1 MVESVMSLSAGVSRS
16 MTDRSDEGAK
26 ARPVDKAYLRR
37 AALAYLQRYA
47 SSAQNLHRVLARKAQ
62 RRQRLGAEPP
72 TDLAAM
78 IEEVVAEA
86 MRMDLVDDRR
96 FADARVATLLRQGTS
111 RRGLQV
117 RLAAKGVE
125 REVVQNA
132 IADADPD
139 ETASARRLA
148 QRRRLGPWR
157 DPPDPLKRSRDLA
170 VLQRAGFSHGVARA
184 VIDGSAD
191 SDP

>member
-1 MVESVMSLSAGVSRS
+1 
-16 MTDRSDEGAK
+16 MTDRSGEGVK

-62 RRQRLGAEPP
+62 RRLRLGAEPP
-72 TDLAAM
+72 GDLAVM

-96 FADARVATLLRQGTS
+96 FADARVATLLRRGTS
-111 RRGLQV
+111 RRGLQA

-125 REVVQNA
+125 REVVQTA
-132 IADADPD
+132 INDADPD
-139 ETASARRLA
+139 EAASARRLA

-157 DPPDPLKRSRDLA
+157 DPPDPLKRSKDLA

-184 VIDGSAD
+184 VIDGSVD
-191 SDP
+191 EDP